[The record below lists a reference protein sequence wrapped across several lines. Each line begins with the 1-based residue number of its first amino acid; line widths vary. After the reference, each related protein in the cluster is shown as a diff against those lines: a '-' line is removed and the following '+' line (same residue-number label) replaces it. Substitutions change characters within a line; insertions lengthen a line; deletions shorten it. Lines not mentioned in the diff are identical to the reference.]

1 VPPRQPSE
9 LISLL
14 LLLLLL
20 SLLLKM
26 TASAAGTAA
35 AAAQWLGLTSQSLH
49 GRMICHELIKRYG
62 TEY

>member
-9 LISLL
+9 LIS
-14 LLLLLL
+14 LLLLL

>member
-1 VPPRQPSE
+1 VPRRQPSE
-9 LISLL
+9 LISL